1 MQQTRSLSQ
10 TDPQKAP
17 CREACNTP
25 FIAVL
30 SERHA
35 GIEQTQMT
43 DRRLGGIVCLFGTL
57 GTRLNSQAPP
67 GRRMGVAG
75 HEAWSYAAGRRQDVG
90 PLI

>member
-10 TDPQKAP
+10 TDPLKAP

-57 GTRLNSQAPP
+57 GTRLNRLPP
-67 GRRMGVAG
+67 DGEWVLPATRRGAM
-75 HEAWSYAAGRRQDVG
+75 RLVG
-90 PLI
+90 DRMLAL